1 MLYDPE
7 KRTLTSGEDI
17 YVFDVSGRLIK
28 VTSGKNS
35 MVITYTSGRITSVTD
50 GAGRVF
56 GFAYNA
62 SGFLTSITAPDSTNI
77 LYTYSAIF

>member
-17 YVFDVSGRLIK
+17 YAFD
-28 VTSGKNS
+28 TSGKNS
-35 MVITYTSGRITSVTD
+35 MVITYISGRITSATD

-62 SGFLTSITAPDSTNI
+62 SGFFTSMWLI
-77 LYTYSAIF
+77 